1 MKSKNIPADISNK
14 TIKESQNE
22 IKDIIDKLE
31 SIELNTED
39 SRAKYNRM
47 IQLNN
52 HIQDKFK
59 QKANEI
65 RESIQS
71 SSNKKFVK
79 NKK

>member
-31 SIELNTED
+31 NTELNTQD
-39 SRAKYNRM
+39 SRAKYDRM

-52 HIQDKFK
+52 HIQNKFK

-65 RESIQS
+65 KKYIQS
-71 SSNKKFVK
+71 SNNKKFVK
-79 NKK
+79 N